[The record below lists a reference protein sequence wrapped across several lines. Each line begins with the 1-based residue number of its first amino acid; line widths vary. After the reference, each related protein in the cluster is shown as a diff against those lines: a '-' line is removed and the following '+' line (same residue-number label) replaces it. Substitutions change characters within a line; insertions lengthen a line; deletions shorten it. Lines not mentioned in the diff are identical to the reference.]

1 MSTIEEKDSY
11 DVLTICRYIAYYCYR
26 KRYNLTNLRL
36 QKLLYFIQLYFFLC
50 HDEPCFKNRMEAWDL
65 GPVVPDAYQHYKKYG
80 AKEIPVEK
88 GDSTHLLKK
97 EDSILITAIIEAL
110 SDIPT
115 FQLVNMTHKQLP
127 WKKNYVP
134 YNSNEIPLSDLK
146 EFADEQGR
154 KS

>member
-1 MSTIEEKDSY
+1 M
-11 DVLTICRYIAYYCYR
+11 
-26 KRYNLTNLRL
+26 
-36 QKLLYFIQLYFFLC
+36 
-50 HDEPCFKNRMEAWDL
+50 
-65 GPVVPDAYQHYKKYG
+65 
-80 AKEIPVEK
+80 
-88 GDSTHLLKK
+88 LKK

-146 EFADEQGR
+146 EFADERGR